1 MKGLVLTLTAAA
13 AATAAVIAVTTT
25 PAVAIPS
32 TVEGDA
38 ASAALL
44 KARLH
49 AVYCAAGGDRFG
61 CGPDGTPAGEMP
73 SDDYLAARSVLCGAH
88 PELQGCEVP
97 PVAADVAASSG
108 YVEGGEEGEGT
119 DGSCE
124 GGVCPA
130 PTSAAAV

>member
-1 MKGLVLTLTAAA
+1 MKGLVFTLVVAA
-13 AATAAVIAVTTT
+13 AATATVIATTIT

-61 CGPDGTPAGEMP
+61 CAPDGTPAGDMP

-97 PVAADVAASSG
+97 PVEADVAASSG
-108 YVEGGEEGEGT
+108 YVEGGEEVKGAE
-119 DGSCE
+119 GSCE
-124 GGVCPA
+124 EGVCPA
-130 PTSAAAV
+130 PTPATAV

>member
-1 MKGLVLTLTAAA
+1 MKGLVLTLAATTAIAAAVMA
-13 AATAAVIAVTTT
+13 AATT
-25 PAVAIPS
+25 PAGAIPS

-61 CGPDGTPAGEMP
+61 CGPDGAPAGEMP

-88 PELQGCEVP
+88 PALQGCEVP

-108 YVEGGEEGEGT
+108 YEEGEGGGE
-119 DGSCE
+119 GSCE

-130 PTSAAAV
+130 AAA

>member
-1 MKGLVLTLTAAA
+1 MKGLVLTLAAA
-13 AATAAVIAVTTT
+13 AAAAAVVMAAATT
-25 PAVAIPS
+25 PAAAIPS

-38 ASAALL
+38 ASAATL

-49 AVYCAAGGDRFG
+49 AVYCAAGGDRYG
-61 CGPDGTPAGEMP
+61 CGVDGTPDGEMP

-88 PELQGCEVP
+88 PALQGCAVP

-108 YVEGGEEGEGT
+108 YEEEERGERGEGT
-119 DGSCE
+119 CD

-130 PTSAAAV
+130 TAAAA